1 MLLGERFEQFVKES
15 PVSVMM
21 RGIVEYAFDEHR
33 LDRIFA
39 ETAEVQYVREL
50 RFSTVAD
57 LMAEVVFNISP
68 SIGAAY
74 QANIEQMTV
83 SRKSVYNKLNGIE
96 PGISAALVHDSVA
109 QFAPIIE
116 KLRATLPALLRGYH
130 AKILDG
136 NHFSATE
143 HRIGEL
149 RTIGD
154 APLPGKALVVLDPVL
169 KLATHVFPCED
180 GHAQERSLLSHVL
193 PCVEKDDLWIADRNF
208 CTLGF
213 LFGIKSNGGKF
224 LIREHANLPGRLRGK
239 PKYIGR
245 IPTGRV
251 YEQSM
256 DITDPVTGKIM
267 TVRRITIKLNQATR
281 DGDLEM
287 HIVTNLPKR
296 AADAKK
302 VASIYQKRWTI
313 ETMFQELTETLT
325 CEIKTLGYPKA
336 AVFAFCLALVAYN
349 GISVIKAAL
358 RSVHGTETVEERV
371 SGYYLSLEISKTY
384 TGMMIAIPAE
394 HWIVFR
400 SMTVT
405 ELAQVL
411 RELASQVDLSKY
423 HKHRRGP
430 KQPRR
435 NEFAQDVPIMYRPHG
450 FSPSERPPTDTFTGL
465 ALRPSPVKVPFCV
478 GNDYYSLG

>member
-1 MLLGERFEQFVKES
+1 M
-15 PVSVMM
+15 
-21 RGIVEYAFDEHR
+21 
-33 LDRIFA
+33 
-39 ETAEVQYVREL
+39 
-50 RFSTVAD
+50 
-57 LMAEVVFNISP
+57 
-68 SIGAAY
+68 
-74 QANIEQMTV
+74 
-83 SRKSVYNKLNGIE
+83 
-96 PGISAALVHDSVA
+96 
-109 QFAPIIE
+109 
-116 KLRATLPALLRGYH
+116 
-130 AKILDG
+130 
-136 NHFSATE
+136 
-143 HRIGEL
+143 

-400 SMTVT
+400 SITVT
-405 ELAQVL
+405 QLAQVL

-423 HKHRRGP
+423 QKHRRGP

-465 ALRPSPVKVPFCV
+465 PCYPYPSVSRVFIIAHLLQSELIATHMGKGGIVASHGLPLELVYFVCLWCLAAYLASSSFRTLYGTV
-478 GNDYYSLG
+478 LEFGNDEVYYSGDATAVTQRSWLVFCAIPIFRCRWSICLA